1 MLYHIRRKEKEFT
14 DNESKVKV
22 LKLQNYLTL
31 AMIDD
36 GEPYMVPLSQAYDEE
51 RNRVY
56 IHMASEGRKL
66 SVLRKN
72 PSVWGMALQDHGY
85 HKGECS
91 HLYASVMFKGKV
103 VFIEDVE
110 EKKHAFR
117 VLADQLEPELE
128 ARERFATSE
137 GIPGT
142 VVAYIDIDDWS
153 GKKSSEIDI

>member
-14 DNESKVKV
+14 DNESKIKV
-22 LKLQNYLTL
+22 LKSQNYLTL